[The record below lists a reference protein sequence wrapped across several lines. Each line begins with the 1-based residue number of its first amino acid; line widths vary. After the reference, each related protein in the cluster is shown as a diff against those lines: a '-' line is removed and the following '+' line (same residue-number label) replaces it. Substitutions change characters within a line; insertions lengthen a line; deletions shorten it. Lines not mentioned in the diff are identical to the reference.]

1 MRDGEILIL
10 KGNQIN
16 TLLKNREKE
25 LIEAVSLTYQ
35 AHQRGA
41 VSLPHS
47 VFLRFPNDDKN
58 RIIALPAYLGD
69 AFDVAGMKWISS
81 FPGNRSQGFD
91 RASAVMILNSSH
103 TGRPEAILEGSI
115 ISAKRTAASAALA
128 AQTLHGENKDISAA
142 IIGCGMINFEVV
154 RFLQAARPW
163 LNSITVYDL
172 EESYAQKF
180 KDKCLRVFGGIEVS
194 VTRDVN
200 EALASSSLI
209 SIATTASTPYIK
221 SLSACPRGSTVLHVS
236 LRDLSPEAI
245 LSCENVVDDAD
256 HVCRAQTSVH
266 LAEQRVGNR
275 DFINASIGA
284 VLLGEARGR
293 VKPDATVVF
302 SPFGMGTLDLA
313 VGKLVFQLAL
323 KYTQGDLIEDFLP
336 DSWLVRA
343 D

>member
-1 MRDGEILIL
+1 MRDGEITIL
-10 KGNQIN
+10 KGNDIIE
-16 TLLKNREKE
+16 LLRNREKE
-25 LIEAVSLTYQ
+25 LIETVSLTYQ

-47 VFLRFPNDDKN
+47 VFLRFPSDDKN
-58 RIIALPAYLGD
+58 RIIALPAYLGQD
-69 AFDVAGMKWISS
+69 FDVAGIKWISS

-91 RASAVMILNSSH
+91 RASAVMILNCSE

-115 ISAKRTAASAALA
+115 VSAKRTAASATLA
-128 AQTLHGENKDISAA
+128 AQVLHGENRDTSAA
-142 IIGCGMINFEVV
+142 IIGCGQINYEIV
-154 RFLQAARPW
+154 RFLLAARPW
-163 LNSITVYDL
+163 LKSFTVYDIN
-172 EESYAQKF
+172 ENYAHQF
-180 KDKCLRVFGGIEVS
+180 KDKCLRRFAATEIS
-194 VTRDVN
+194 VARDLR

-221 SLSACPRGSTVLHVS
+221 DLSVCPRGSTILHVS
-236 LRDLSPEAI
+236 LRDLSPEVI

-266 LAEQRVGNR
+266 LAEQRVGHR
-275 DFINASIGA
+275 DFITASLGA

-293 VKPDATVVF
+293 LERDSTVVF

-313 VGKLVFQLAL
+313 VGKLVFELAQ
-323 KYTQGDLIEDFLP
+323 KDSKGDLIEAFLP